1 MSDVLYRFDS
11 HNVSNGVDMFD
22 DPLPGHTVVIN
33 IEKHVV
39 IRRTPKGAWIS
50 SFSHYKGER
59 FILLTA
65 RKQFASN
72 TIKEAKNQFI
82 FRKRKYIQIL
92 NSKIDDTEI
101 SLRKVEDCI

>member
-1 MSDVLYRFDS
+1 MTDVLYRFES
-11 HNVSNGVDMFD
+11 YNVPNGIDMFD
-22 DPLPGHTVVIN
+22 DPIPGHTVVIDYQ
-33 IEKHVV
+33 KHDV

-59 FILLTA
+59 FVLLTA

-72 TIKEAKNQFI
+72 TIKEAKNQFV

-101 SLRKVEDCI
+101 ALIKVEAYI

>member
-22 DPLPGHTVVIN
+22 DPLPGHTVVVN

-82 FRKRKYIQIL
+82 FRKRKYISIL
-92 NSKIDDTEI
+92 EDKINDTEI
-101 SLRKVEDCI
+101 ALIKIETWI